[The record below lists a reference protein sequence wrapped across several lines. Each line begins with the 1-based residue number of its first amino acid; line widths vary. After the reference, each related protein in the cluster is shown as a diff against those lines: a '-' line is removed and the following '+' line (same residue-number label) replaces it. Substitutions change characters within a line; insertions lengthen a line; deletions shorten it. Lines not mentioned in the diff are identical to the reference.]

1 MSFTLLSLACS
12 YIFFIFFIFAAFFQ
26 YPIKMMMMMMMMS
39 NEKEKNSE
47 VALKIIISTNV
58 AVAKR
63 LIHITKRVN

>member
-1 MSFTLLSLACS
+1 
-12 YIFFIFFIFAAFFQ
+12 
-26 YPIKMMMMMMMMS
+26 MMMMMS

-63 LIHITKRVN
+63 LIHIIKRVN